1 MRKWKLNSLVL
12 CAIRTIFVAFIPW
25 LTWKSFQKNCTQHK
39 KLFFLLRKCFTR
51 SHVFSCSFFYNCNVV
66 AAGIFNKKIN
76 ILLFKFWRNIL
87 KLRRESQ
94 STVCVWIYSS
104 LGNCIFRAES
114 FFLER
119 QFFRKTKQFFTDVLQ
134 RLCC

>member
-12 CAIRTIFVAFIPW
+12 CAIRTIFVAFIPGW
-25 LTWKSFQKNCTQHK
+25 LEKVSKRIVRSIKNC
-39 KLFFLLRKCFTR
+39 FFLLRKCFTR

-66 AAGIFNKKIN
+66 AAGIFNKEIN